1 MMFLEENLSITGL
14 DISERSLKI
23 AQTIPGKKS
32 VYLSCWGKINIP
44 EGVIEK
50 GEIVDQD
57 KLLSLF
63 NKLIKDKITGKLT
76 SRFISACLPETKTFL
91 KVLNIEMV
99 ANEHTKGMSDEEKMD
114 YMVEQELPKEF
125 PFPIE
130 EIMYDYKIVS
140 RTGNKIDVLVGAVE
154 KSIVLSYINF
164 LKQTGF
170 TPVALEIEAQSLVRS
185 LIPEYEYVEVK
196 KGVSI
201 SNKKKL
207 RWDFV
212 SKLSNIR
219 LAKPQKNKIKD
230 NKNKIIVIV
239 DLGESRTG
247 VVIFH
252 NGIIKFT
259 RSLDYS
265 GIEITQR
272 IADVMKLSFN
282 KAEKAKI
289 ICGLDQKKCKG
300 EVRKAV
306 LDIITD
312 LAKEIKN
319 TIEYYIQ
326 TVNFTGKNDDVSI
339 LLTGGGAGMVGIDKE
354 LAEILEYK
362 IMLGKPSRIIISKN
376 KKKVFTTGQY
386 NSYSTAIGL
395 SLRKLYE

>member
-1 MMFLEENLSITGL
+1 MMFLEENLSIAGL

-23 AQTIPGKKS
+23 AQTISRKKS
-32 VYLSCWGKINIP
+32 VHLSCWGKINIP
-44 EGVIEK
+44 EGVIDR

-57 KLLSLF
+57 KLLNLF
-63 NKLIKDKITGKLT
+63 NKLIKDKISGKLT
-76 SRFISACLPETKTFL
+76 SKFISACLPETKTFL
-91 KVLNIEMV
+91 KVLSIEMV
-99 ANEHTKGMSDEEKMD
+99 SNEHTKGMSDEEKMD

-130 EIMYDYKIVS
+130 EIIYDYKIVS
-140 RTGNKIDVLVGAVE
+140 RTGNKADVLVGAVE

-164 LKQTGF
+164 LKQTEF
-170 TPVALEIEAQSLVRS
+170 TPVALEIEAQSLIRF
-185 LIPEYEYVEVK
+185 LISEDEYMVMGK
-196 KGVSI
+196 DI
-201 SNKKKL
+201 NILNKKK
-207 RWDFV
+207 
-212 SKLSNIR
+212 SKWNF
-219 LAKPQKNKIKD
+219 LAKLGNINLVKPKTIKIKN

-272 IADVMKLSFN
+272 IADVMKLNFA

-289 ICGLDQKKCKG
+289 ICGLHQKKCKG
-300 EVRKAV
+300 EVRKAI

-326 TVNFTGKNDDVSI
+326 TINFAGKNDDISI
-339 LLTGGGAGMVGIDKE
+339 LLTGGGAGMIGIDKE
-354 LAEILEYK
+354 LSEILEYK
-362 IMLGKPSRIIISKN
+362 IMLGKPSQKIIFKD
-376 KKKVFTTGQY
+376 KKKTFATGQY